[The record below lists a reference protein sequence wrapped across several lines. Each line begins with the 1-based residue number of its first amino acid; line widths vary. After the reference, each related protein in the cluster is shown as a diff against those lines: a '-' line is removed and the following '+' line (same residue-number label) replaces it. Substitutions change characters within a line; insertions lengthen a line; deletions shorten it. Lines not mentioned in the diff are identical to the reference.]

1 MRSRA
6 DRAKGAR
13 RVRELAERVLRGVA
27 LASLS
32 ALFWRALMPTAPEST
47 SIARSDKAGL
57 TPSLLRWTHD
67 APSAAHAVLDRA
79 PDPQSRDWMAA
90 LARSGTAISWSSP
103 KTLGASAVV
112 TEPTPEPY
120 GATRV
125 RLAVVA
131 GDPVSIGDAAGL
143 IDTLPRGGASELE
156 LASVAGA
163 IRASGA
169 TFTASTVSNDSLSLR
184 PVLVLGTA
192 GWESKFTIAALEER
206 GWRVASRVRVA
217 PNVEVTQGPLGAID
231 TSRYAAVIALDSS
244 AASSAGAI
252 ARYVREGGGVVLA
265 GSAARLGAVSGLT
278 AGGVGRRM
286 PGVAGAVASS
296 TPRDG
301 LGVFPV
307 AAPRGDAVA
316 LETRGT
322 AVTVAARRV
331 AAGRVLQ
338 SGYDETWRWRMSGG
352 DEAMTAHREWWSRLV
367 SAVAY
372 APLVR
377 RASGGDVS
385 LDGIGATDEAPLASL
400 IDALGPASTLDGR
413 LGADT
418 DDTRM
423 TRILF
428 AAAFAALLL
437 EWASRRLRGAR

>member
-6 DRAKGAR
+6 DRAKGTR
-13 RVRELAERVLRGVA
+13 RVRELAELVLRGMA
-27 LASLS
+27 LAALS
-32 ALFWRALMPTAPEST
+32 ALFWRALMPPAPKST
-47 SIARSDKAGL
+47 SIARSDEAGL
-57 TPSLLRWTHD
+57 TPSLLRWTRD

-79 PDPQSRDWMAA
+79 PEPQSRDWLAA
-90 LARSGTAISWSSP
+90 LARAGTAITWSSSR
-103 KTLGASAVV
+103 TLGAAAVV
-112 TEPTPEPY
+112 AEPTPEPY

-125 RLAVVA
+125 RLAAMA

-156 LASVAGA
+156 LTSVAGP
-163 IRASGA
+163 IRASSA
-169 TFTASTVSNDSLSLR
+169 TFTASTASHDSLWLR

-231 TSRYAAVIALDSS
+231 TSRYAAVIALDTS
-244 AASSAGAI
+244 AASSGAAI
-252 ARYVREGGGVVLA
+252 ARYVRDGGGVILA
-265 GSAARLGAVSGLT
+265 GSAARLGAVAALA

-296 TPRDG
+296 TPREG

-307 AAPRGDAVA
+307 STPRDDAVA

-322 AVTVAARRV
+322 IVTVAARRI

-338 SGYDETWRWRMSGG
+338 SGYDETWRWRMAGG
-352 DEAMTAHREWWSRLV
+352 DEAMTAHREWWSQLV

-385 LDGIGATDEAPLASL
+385 LGGVGTTDEAPLASL
-400 IDALGPASTLDGR
+400 IDALGPASPLDGR
-413 LGADT
+413 LAAET
-418 DDTRM
+418 DNTRM
-423 TRILF
+423 TLVLF
-428 AAAFAALLL
+428 AAALAALLL